1 MSRSA
6 WIATCLL
13 VLIGAGGCHK
23 PAGMQ
28 PYAPS
33 EKDYNRP
40 LPPGELA
47 LRKIGPEAYPDFGEG
62 FANRARLEEAIR
74 YSLEYLAKPS
84 SQKYFPY
91 GDISHERAVR
101 SLEEFL
107 RVLQTARTAAEF
119 NEAIRRDFDVY
130 QSVGYDGKGVVFFT
144 GYYCPIFDGR
154 KQRDSVFRYPLYRL
168 PPDLIKDAEGTT
180 LGRRTPDGRTVPY
193 YTRREIEE
201 QGLLEGTEIAW
212 LKDPFETYIVTVQG
226 SARLRLADGTLWEL
240 GYAGNNGH
248 EYSSVAQ
255 AMIADGVL
263 TRKQLSLQNLIR
275 YFKAHPQ
282 DLQKYVWRNDR
293 YVFFKETSGG
303 PYGSIGA
310 RVTPYRS
317 IATDKEIYPR
327 ACLAFL
333 RTSIPVQRG
342 NEIDQARFSSFVLD
356 QDTGGAIRAAGR
368 CDIYVGIGPSA
379 EAVAGGV
386 GAEGG
391 LYYVFVKEG
400 RGGAAK
406 AQ

>member
-1 MSRSA
+1 
-6 WIATCLL
+6 
-13 VLIGAGGCHK
+13 
-23 PAGMQ
+23 MQ

-40 LPPGELA
+40 LPPGQLA
-47 LRKIGPEAYPDFGEG
+47 LRKIGPQAYPDFGEG

-74 YSLEYLAKPS
+74 HSLEYLAKPS
-84 SQKYFPY
+84 SRKYFPY
-91 GDISHERAVR
+91 GDVSHERAVQ
-101 SLEEFL
+101 SLQEFL
-107 RVLQTARTAAEF
+107 RVLQTARTPAEL
-119 NEAIRRDFDVY
+119 NEAVRRDFDVY
-130 QSVGYDGKGVVFFT
+130 QSVGYDGNGVVFFT

-154 KQRDSVFRYPLYRL
+154 AQRDDVFRYPLYKL
-168 PPDLIKDAEGTT
+168 PPDLVKDAEGTT
-180 LGRRTPDGRTVPY
+180 LGRRTPDGRIVPY

-201 QGLLEGTEIAW
+201 QRLLEGTEIAW
-212 LKDPFETYIVTVQG
+212 LKDPFEAYIVTVQG

-275 YFKAHPQ
+275 YFKAHPE
-282 DLQKYVWRNDR
+282 DLRKYVWRNDR

-317 IATDKEIYPR
+317 IATDKEVYPR

-333 RTSIPVQRG
+333 RTSIPVRRG
-342 NEIDQARFSSFVLD
+342 DEIDQARFSSFVLD

-368 CDIYVGIGPSA
+368 CDIYVGIGPAA

-386 GAEGG
+386 GSEGA

-400 RGGAAK
+400 GGRVPG